1 MELREL
7 QDGLLNSSNERPFV
21 CIELDEP
28 SSERFLSPKGHLDAH
43 SGNYW
48 FWHDGEA
55 NFELA
60 IAPTGGELL
69 FELFTETPS
78 SPNEK
83 ELDLPPTAIYGT
95 VRQRRFLGM
104 AILKVSELR
113 RIIARQPLSSPV
125 HLTLQ
130 GKGHEE
136 KEGKNIKSVDQK
148 RGLLLF
154 QCSFHQRSL
163 PLLQLNNPITTIP
176 KEQFNNNIINQ
187 QQQQFNNI
195 PQYKKSPTRSP
206 SKKSSIPSLGSL
218 KRRTPKPVQ
227 QHYIYNVTEDR
238 LNNNLNNV
246 DNIEK
251 AKQLQQQLE
260 NEKQI
265 LPGVECIGSM
275 KMCHV
280 GERGGGTFGGES
292 GTGLVFSKS
301 QIVSKSQSVVRY

>member
-1 MELREL
+1 
-7 QDGLLNSSNERPFV
+7 
-21 CIELDEP
+21 
-28 SSERFLSPKGHLDAH
+28 
-43 SGNYW
+43 
-48 FWHDGEA
+48 
-55 NFELA
+55 
-60 IAPTGGELL
+60 
-69 FELFTETPS
+69 
-78 SPNEK
+78 
-83 ELDLPPTAIYGT
+83 
-95 VRQRRFLGM
+95 M
-104 AILKVSELR
+104 AILKISELR

-125 HLTLQ
+125 HLPLQ
-130 GKGHEE
+130 GKGSEQ

-163 PLLQLNNPITTIP
+163 PLLQLNNPITIP
-176 KEQFNNNIINQ
+176 KEQFNNNTNNIIN

-195 PQYKKSPTRSP
+195 PEYKKSPTRSP

-238 LNNNLNNV
+238 LNNNLNNG

-265 LPGVECIGSM
+265 HYNMRATTATSDEESLMPKQSFDTANAWSSPERQLIEEEQKQQPQNIYNLQIRKTISDSNALLFKYEQNGTNNRKQSAPGTPQTTQREEEKEEILKQQAVEIPN
-275 KMCHV
+275 
-280 GERGGGTFGGES
+280 GGNF
-292 GTGLVFSKS
+292 
-301 QIVSKSQSVVRY
+301 